1 METSAVGPTGTEP
14 SEQCSVQSGVNEL
27 SSGTEENPVLAC
39 VVGEHQEEEREVEEG
54 EGEKEEDEKQEGSL
68 W

>member
-1 METSAVGPTGTEP
+1 M
-14 SEQCSVQSGVNEL
+14 NEL